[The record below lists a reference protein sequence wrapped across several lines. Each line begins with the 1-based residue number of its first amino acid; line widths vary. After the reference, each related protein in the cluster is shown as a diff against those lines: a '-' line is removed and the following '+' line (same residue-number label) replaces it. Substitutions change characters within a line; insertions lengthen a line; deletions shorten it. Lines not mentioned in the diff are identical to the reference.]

1 MRRGNPGTA
10 QSAPP
15 AAATVPGSPG
25 RKAAWAGGGLLLP
38 DRALGS
44 YIANRRRGGDH
55 QAEYRGLLYM
65 SFHGISKM

>member
-25 RKAAWAGGGLLLP
+25 RKAAWAGGLLLP